1 MEVSQ
6 FSHCCGQIPLYFIQY
21 VLCSTQFCQLPDLL
35 QGAGE
40 GLVRTDTSQVWALCT
55 EACAAKTAP
64 TLELLFTHQSMT
76 TICVIMPN
84 TVSRICFP
92 IQSQTPTI
100 TL

>member
-21 VLCSTQFCQLPDLL
+21 VLCSAQFCQIPDLL

-55 EACAAKTAP
+55 EPCAAKTGP
-64 TLELLFTHQSMT
+64 TLGLPFTHQSMT
-76 TICVIMPN
+76 TIC
-84 TVSRICFP
+84 SRILFQEYVSP
-92 IQSQTPTI
+92 YRSQIPTI
-100 TL
+100 IL